1 MREQLNPKQKE
12 AAQFKEGID
21 AKENT
26 LREFWMSPLSKFH
39 SVDRPVNKNTRTVI
53 K

>member
-1 MREQLNPKQKE
+1 MSEQLNPKQKE

-21 AKENT
+21 AKENP
-26 LREFWMSPLSKFH
+26 LREFWMSSLSNFH
-39 SVDRPVNKNTRTVI
+39 SVDRPVNKNIRTVI